1 VAIIL
6 QSEPMFDSLLYTKFV
21 VGFLMP
27 LLTAMLLFNDVLLYV
42 HVIAILM
49 SLVVTD
55 VTTDLM

>member
-1 VAIIL
+1 
-6 QSEPMFDSLLYTKFV
+6 MFDSLLYTKFV

-27 LLTAMLLFNDVLLYV
+27 LLTTMLLFNDVLLYV

>member
-1 VAIIL
+1 MAIIL
-6 QSEPMFDSLLYTKFV
+6 QSELMFDYLLYTKFV

-49 SLVVTD
+49 SLVVTN
-55 VTTDLM
+55 VTADLM